1 MMVEIKKYVFKDIP
15 EETLTKFEELRSILR
30 KMGNVLVAFSG
41 GVDSTFLV
49 RVAQDELGEK
59 VLAAIASSPSYPKKE
74 TDGAVALAEEMK
86 IRYKVIHSKEMDNPN
101 YVSNPP
107 DRCYYCKTE
116 LFSDFKRIAKEEGI
130 PHVLDGSN
138 FDDMGDYR
146 PGLAACEELGVRSPL
161 KDVGLG
167 KNEIRA
173 LSNQMGLPTWDKPSM
188 ACLASRFPYETEI
201 NAASLNQVAQA
212 EEYLRSLGFHQLR
225 VRHHGQVARI
235 EVEAQD
241 VPKLAE
247 PALRGKIVENIKA
260 LGYAYV
266 TLDLAGYRS
275 GSMNEPLGKKE

>member
-1 MMVEIKKYVFKDIP
+1 MTETKKYAFKDIP
-15 EETLTKFEELRSILR
+15 EETRSKFEELRRYLR
-30 KMGNVLVAFSG
+30 EMNNVLVAFSG

-49 RVAQDELGEK
+49 KVAQEELGDR

-74 TDGAVALAEEMK
+74 TDGAVALAKEMN
-86 IRYKVIHSKEMDNPN
+86 IRYKVIQSKEMDNPN

-116 LFSDFKRIAKEEGI
+116 LFSDFKRIAEEEGI

-138 FDDMGDYR
+138 LDDMGDYR
-146 PGLAACEELGVRSPL
+146 PGLEACEELGVKSPL
-161 KDVGLG
+161 KEVGLR
-167 KNEIRA
+167 KEEIRA

-201 NAASLNQVAQA
+201 NADSLNQVAQA

-235 EVEAQD
+235 EVEVQD
-241 VPKLAE
+241 VHKLAE

-260 LGYAYV
+260 LGYSYV

-275 GSMNEPLGKKE
+275 GSMNEPLGKKK

>member
-1 MMVEIKKYVFKDIP
+1 MRETKKYLFKDIP
-15 EETLTKFEELRSILR
+15 EETLAKFEELRGSLR
-30 KMGNVLVAFSG
+30 EMGNVLVAFSG

-49 RVAQDELGEK
+49 KVAQNELGEK
-59 VLAAIASSPSYPKKE
+59 VLAAIASSASYPQKE
-74 TDGAVALAEEMK
+74 TDGAVALAEEMNL
-86 IRYKVIHSKEMDNPN
+86 RYKVIQSKEMDNPN

-116 LFSDFKRIAKEEGI
+116 LFSDFNRIAKEEGI

-138 FDDMGDYR
+138 YDDMGDYR
-146 PGLAACEELGVRSPL
+146 PGLVACEELGVRSPL
-161 KDVGLG
+161 KEVGLG
-167 KNEIRA
+167 KDEIRA
-173 LSNQMGLPTWDKPSM
+173 LSNQMGLSTWDKPSM

-201 NAASLNQVAQA
+201 NAASLNQVARA

-241 VPKLAE
+241 VHKLAE

-260 LGYAYV
+260 LGYSYV

-275 GSMNEPLGKKE
+275 GSMNEPLVKKE

>member
-1 MMVEIKKYVFKDIP
+1 MTETKKHVFKDIP
-15 EETLTKFEELRSILR
+15 EETLAKFEELRSSLR
-30 KMGNVLVAFSG
+30 EMGNVLVAFSG

-49 RVAQDELGEK
+49 KVAQDELGDR

-74 TDGAVALAEEMK
+74 TDGAVALAEEMN
-86 IRYKVIHSKEMDNPN
+86 IRYKVILSKEMENPN

-116 LFSDFKRIAKEEGI
+116 LFSDFKRIAEEEGI

-138 FDDMGDYR
+138 HDDLGDYR
-146 PGLAACEELGVRSPL
+146 PGLVACEELGVRSPL
-161 KDVGLG
+161 KEAGLG
-167 KNEIRA
+167 KEEIRA

-241 VPKLAE
+241 VHKLAE

-260 LGYAYV
+260 LGYFYV

-275 GSMNEPLGKKE
+275 GSMNEPLVKKE